1 MGAGHAARAGQQAEV
16 RSKFASGLP
25 ECSRMEIQSGLTY
38 QCSEID
44 INRPSDPVPTNEPII
59 SVAVD
64 VGEIITD
71 ILKIEPDAS
80 FEQVRPN
87 TTPVS
92 QEMTMRTLARL
103 MAVGAT

>member
-1 MGAGHAARAGQQAEV
+1 
-16 RSKFASGLP
+16 
-25 ECSRMEIQSGLTY
+25 MEIPAGLTD
-38 QCSEID
+38 QRSEID
-44 INRPSDPVPTNEPII
+44 INRLSDPVPTNEPII

-64 VGEIITD
+64 VREVITD

-92 QEMTMRTLARL
+92 QEMTLRTLTSL
-103 MAVGAT
+103 MAVRAA

>member
-1 MGAGHAARAGQQAEV
+1 
-16 RSKFASGLP
+16 
-25 ECSRMEIQSGLTY
+25 MEIPPGLTY
-38 QCSEID
+38 QRSEID
-44 INRPSDPVPTNEPII
+44 VDRPSDPVPTYKPII

-64 VGEIITD
+64 VREVITD
-71 ILKIEPDAS
+71 ILKIEPHAS

>member
-1 MGAGHAARAGQQAEV
+1 
-16 RSKFASGLP
+16 
-25 ECSRMEIQSGLTY
+25 MEIPAGLAY

-64 VGEIITD
+64 VREIITD
-71 ILKIEPDAS
+71 IWKIEPDAS